1 MGRPRSKCQESLEPP
16 SSALGR
22 KRGEPARVL
31 TAFVRERD
39 EELEKA
45 SVTVDALQEEL
56 QQVMR
61 VNEALLQ
68 ERDKAKEAAC

>member
-1 MGRPRSKCQESLEPP
+1 
-16 SSALGR
+16 
-22 KRGEPARVL
+22 
-31 TAFVRERD
+31 VRERD